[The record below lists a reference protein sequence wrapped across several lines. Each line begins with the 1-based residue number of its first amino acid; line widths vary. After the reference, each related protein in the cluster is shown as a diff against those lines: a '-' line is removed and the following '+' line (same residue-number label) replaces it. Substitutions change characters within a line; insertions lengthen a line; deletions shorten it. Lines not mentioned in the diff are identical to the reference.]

1 MSSMPIP
8 RPRGA
13 AIKDAPDHR
22 DAELVLRLYDLRRE
36 ATLRESRRYLTGEF
50 WPASAEEATAPLRPD
65 HPANAAFRQVS
76 SYWEMAY
83 AMARHGIINPDYLV
97 ESAGEGVYIF
107 AKFHPWLEDIRAASS
122 HRAFFNT
129 EWITKNCDTGKELL
143 ERFRKRVEMAIA
155 ARRSK

>member
-1 MSSMPIP
+1 MSGMPIP
-8 RPRGA
+8 RPRGP

-36 ATLRESRRYLTGEF
+36 ATLRESRRILAADF
-50 WPASAEEATAPLRPD
+50 WPATADEAVAPLKPD
-65 HPANAAFRQVS
+65 HPFNTAFRQVT

-107 AKFHPWLEDIRAASS
+107 SKFAPWLTELRAASS

-129 EWITKNCDTGKELL
+129 EWITQHCDTGKELF
-143 ERFRKRVEMAIA
+143 ERFRKRVEMAVA